1 MNNKITII
9 EGPTP
14 VFERLTGDAKH
25 RDELSWAVGILEGPY
40 LYDTFLTTLRTFDS
54 NKLLERCKATWETR
68 QTMFLEYKD
77 EIGLR
82 KEDPIIA
89 ARALT
94 VEEGDMLLLWVRR
107 ELDSEHANDFVDFD
121 DLED

>member
-14 VFERLTGDAKH
+14 VFERLSGDPEH
-25 RDELSWAVGILEGPY
+25 SEELSWAVGILEGPF
-40 LYDTFLTTLRTFDS
+40 LYDTSMTTLRTFDS
-54 NKLLERCKATWETR
+54 SKLLDRCKTTWEAH

-94 VEEGDMLLLWVRR
+94 VDEGDMLLLWVRR
-107 ELDSEHANDFVDFD
+107 EFDSEHASDFVDFT

>member
-14 VFERLTGDAKH
+14 IFERLSGDSD
-25 RDELSWAVGILEGPY
+25 RDESLNWAAGVLEGPY
-40 LYDTFLTTLRTFDS
+40 LFDTFLTTLRTFDS
-54 NKLLERCKATWETR
+54 NKLLERCKSAWETR

-89 ARALT
+89 ARAVT

-107 ELDSEHANDFVDFD
+107 ELDSEHASDFVDFD

>member
-14 VFERLTGDAKH
+14 VFERLSGDSEH
-25 RDELSWAVGILEGPY
+25 REELNWAVGILEGPY

-54 NKLLERCKATWETR
+54 NKLLERGKTAWEAR
-68 QTMFLEYKD
+68 QTMFLEYK
-77 EIGLR
+77 EEVGFR

-107 ELDSEHANDFVDFD
+107 EIDSGHASDFVDFD

>member
-14 VFERLTGDAKH
+14 VFERLSGDP
-25 RDELSWAVGILEGPY
+25 DNNEELSWAFGILEGPF

-54 NKLLERCKATWETR
+54 NKLLERCKTAWEAR

-77 EIGLR
+77 EVGLR

-94 VEEGDMLLLWVRR
+94 VEEGDMLLLWVRHVI
-107 ELDSEHANDFVDFD
+107 DSEHASDFVDLD

>member
-1 MNNKITII
+1 M
-9 EGPTP
+9 
-14 VFERLTGDAKH
+14 FERLSGDPD
-25 RDELSWAVGILEGPY
+25 RSEELNWAIGILEGPF
-40 LYDTFLTTLRTFDS
+40 LYDTFLTTLRTLDS
-54 NKLLERCKATWETR
+54 NKLLDRCKTAWEAK

-82 KEDPIIA
+82 REDPIIA

-94 VEEGDMLLLWVRR
+94 VQEGDMLLLWVRR
-107 ELDSEHANDFVDFD
+107 ELDSEHASDFVDFS

>member
-14 VFERLTGDAKH
+14 IFERLSGDPARTDDH
-25 RDELSWAVGILEGPY
+25 NWAVGILEGPF

-54 NKLLERCKATWETR
+54 GKLLDRCKNAWEAK

-89 ARALT
+89 ARGVT
-94 VEEGDMLLLWVRR
+94 VEEGNMLLLWVRR
-107 ELDSEHANDFVDFD
+107 GLDSDHAGDFVDFN
-121 DLED
+121 DLEE

>member
-14 VFERLTGDAKH
+14 IFERLSGNPEHK
-25 RDELSWAVGILEGPY
+25 EEPSWSVGILEGPY

-54 NKLLERCKATWETR
+54 NKLLERCKAAWEAR

-94 VEEGDMLLLWVRR
+94 VEEGDMLLLWVRQ
-107 ELDSEHANDFVDFD
+107 EPDSEHASDFVDFND
-121 DLED
+121 QED

>member
-14 VFERLTGDAKH
+14 VFERLSGDSE
-25 RDELSWAVGILEGPY
+25 RSEDLSWAVGILEGPF

-54 NKLLERCKATWETR
+54 NKLLDRCKTTWEAR

-107 ELDSEHANDFVDFD
+107 ELDTEHASDFLGYE